1 MKPFLNLKL
10 GDEAILNVAFVFC
23 PLKLFQIYDI
33 CGIFVFRHSGGDEG
47 NFWIEKKQNLEDTLK
62 SNFADDEIDLAEN
75 DFLEKK
81 NQGSVNWSPK
91 KERLLQQQGSPILRA
106 PGGDLRGW
114 GSEKDVGRGLIK
126 R

>member
-1 MKPFLNLKL
+1 MKPFFNLKL
-10 GDEAILNVAFVFC
+10 GGEAILNVAFVFC
-23 PLKLFQIYDI
+23 HLKLFQIYDI

-47 NFWIEKKQNLEDTLK
+47 NFWIEKKQNLKETLK
-62 SNFADDEIDLAEN
+62 CNFAEDGIDLAEN
-75 DFLEKK
+75 DFVEKK
-81 NQGSVNWSPK
+81 NQGCVNWSPK